1 MISLLVGWTNRAGFF
16 YGGIKTKTKAKTII
30 SSQSFRDEE
39 CGGHSEVTKLEELE
53 ADFEERCGQY
63 LLSSPVLPLAAELGV
78 YNKSR
83 GVPA

>member
-16 YGGIKTKTKAKTII
+16 YGGIKTKTKTII

-39 CGGHSEVTKLEELE
+39 CGGQSEVTKLEELE
-53 ADFEERCGQY
+53 ADFEEGCGQY
-63 LLSSPVLPLAAELGV
+63 LLLRPVLPLAAELGV

-83 GVPA
+83 GVPP

>member
-1 MISLLVGWTNRAGFF
+1 MVGQTELDFF

-39 CGGHSEVTKLEELE
+39 CRGPSEVTKLEKLE
-53 ADFEERCGQY
+53 ADFEERWCQY
-63 LLSSPVLPLAAELGV
+63 LLLSPVLPLAAELGV

-83 GVPA
+83 DVPP